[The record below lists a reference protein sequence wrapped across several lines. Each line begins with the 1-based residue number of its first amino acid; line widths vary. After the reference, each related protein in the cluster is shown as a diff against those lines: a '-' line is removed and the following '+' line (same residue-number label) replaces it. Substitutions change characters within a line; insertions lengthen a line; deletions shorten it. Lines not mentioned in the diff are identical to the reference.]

1 MVGSHT
7 AFRVATV
14 NVGSLDSR
22 ENEVAE
28 TLRRRNVDVACL
40 QELKSKGEGAR
51 WIVGD
56 STRYKLYYIGNE
68 SGTSAVGIMVKEKW
82 VEQVFAVN
90 RVCSR
95 IMTISLMVG
104 KCTLTVMSV
113 YAPQQGLTPEV
124 KNTFYAGL
132 THVSG
137 KVGEKEIFILG
148 GDLNGHVGQSS
159 SGYAQVHGGFGYG
172 CRNTEGHRILEYCTA
187 QNLFIC
193 NTQFQKRDSHLIT
206 YSSGGGNTQIDYILL
221 RAKHKQLVKDT
232 KVIPGEEVFTQHR
245 LVVCDLRLREALPK
259 TKKPFT
265 PKLRVWKL
273 KDPEVRE
280 AYTNEVAMLLKSSE
294 SSVGVEDTWSGLK
307 SALITAS
314 ENTCGWTK
322 SHPQQRVTWW

>member
-56 STRYKLYYIGNE
+56 TTRYKLYYIGNE

-95 IMTISLMVG
+95 ITTIRLMVG

-113 YAPQQGLTPEV
+113 YAPQQGLLVPV
-124 KNTFYAGL
+124 KDAFYAEL
-132 THVSG
+132 TYVSA
-137 KVGEKEIFILG
+137 KVEEMDIFIL
-148 GDLNGHVGQSS
+148 
-159 SGYAQVHGGFGYG
+159 
-172 CRNTEGHRILEYCTA
+172 T
-187 QNLFIC
+187 
-193 NTQFQKRDSHLIT
+193 
-206 YSSGGGNTQIDYILL
+206 
-221 RAKHKQLVKDT
+221 LVA
-232 KVIPGEEVFTQHR
+232 I
-245 LVVCDLRLREALPK
+245 
-259 TKKPFT
+259 
-265 PKLRVWKL
+265 
-273 KDPEVRE
+273 
-280 AYTNEVAMLLKSSE
+280 
-294 SSVGVEDTWSGLK
+294 
-307 SALITAS
+307 
-314 ENTCGWTK
+314 
-322 SHPQQRVTWW
+322 